1 MSKHLEQYLEQKNRW
16 QKFFNYRPLSLDNQ
30 QDRQALARGIDSAL
44 SPENLHQD
52 GEASPADARREYKRL
67 TAVAKELK
75 ALDPTIEFMEADV

>member
-1 MSKHLEQYLEQKNRW
+1 MSKHLEQYLEQKNKW

-30 QDRQALARGIDSAL
+30 QDRQALARGIDGAL

-52 GEASPADARREYKRL
+52 GETSLADVRREYKML
-67 TAVAKELK
+67 MAVAKELK